1 MHFNNITRLYGSIY
15 ARLPCKPG
23 KKAACLREGDYEA
36 GHAITHVQTHVQS
49 TVIYGM
55 DDRVIT
61 LFDWQKVPLGL
72 LSAMQRFVYSCK

>member
-23 KKAACLREGDYEA
+23 KKATCLREGDYEA

-49 TVIYGM
+49 TV
-55 DDRVIT
+55 
-61 LFDWQKVPLGL
+61 
-72 LSAMQRFVYSCK
+72 LSPPAWNCVLCIVSMSVEL

>member
-49 TVIYGM
+49 TVAVNGKWISGI
-55 DDRVIT
+55 RNFAWN
-61 LFDWQKVPLGL
+61 LE
-72 LSAMQRFVYSCK
+72 S